1 MKRKRVV
8 IVTGNQ
14 RVAQAIF
21 NDVKAVFNDDVDID
35 IVYPSQ
41 IASLDA
47 VEADAFLCYPLVQH
61 RRPYGQGIQ
70 QIQGGA
76 HNPHHIRKRL

>member
-41 IASLDA
+41 IASGGGRLS
-47 VEADAFLCYPLVQH
+47 CYPLVQH